1 MTRDIAKDI
10 ADRMVILIRINILRY
25 QPVVQAMS
33 IQAILHS
40 MSSDLVN
47 DLPQKMR
54 NSSMKTKKRGIFNNN
69 ITRTNH
75 MVKMKKTASK

>member
-54 NSSMKTKKRGIFNNN
+54 NSSMKTKKSGIFNNS
-69 ITRTNH
+69 IIRTSH
-75 MVKMKKTASK
+75 MVKTKKIASK

>member
-10 ADRMVILIRINILRY
+10 AGRMVILIRINILRY
-25 QPVVQAMS
+25 QPVVRAMS
-33 IQAILHS
+33 ILAILHS
-40 MSSDLVN
+40 TSNDLVN
-47 DLPQKMR
+47 DLPPKMK
-54 NSSMKTKKRGIFNNN
+54 NSSMKTKKRGIYNNS

>member
-10 ADRMVILIRINILRY
+10 AGRMVILIRINILRY

-40 MSSDLVN
+40 MSNDLVN
-47 DLPQKMR
+47 DLPPKMK
-54 NSSMKTKKRGIFNNN
+54 NLSMKTKKRGIFNNS

-75 MVKMKKTASK
+75 MVKMMKTASK

>member
-10 ADRMVILIRINILRY
+10 AGRMVILIRINILRY

-47 DLPQKMR
+47 DLPPKMK
-54 NSSMKTKKRGIFNNN
+54 NLSMKTKKSDIFNNS

-75 MVKMKKTASK
+75 MVKMMKTASK